1 MKKLLSILLVVL
13 LALSFSAA
21 LAEEEDITIV
31 MIGQQLGNVVF
42 LPAEE
47 GMNQA
52 GADLGV
58 NVEWQTPLRAEAEL
72 QNEIMLNLISRGDV
86 DGIAISCTTGDAL
99 MASINAALEA
109 GIQVVCYDVDSP
121 NSNREYYI
129 GTENYR
135 AGYTCGEYM
144 IDLYA
149 DSGMEEVRVA
159 ILAGI
164 PGADDIEARIRG
176 FEDAIADTNI
186 HTVYTFACNDNVD
199 EAIEGLEA
207 YSRANADEFDAWFM
221 AGGWPFTVDV
231 TALPNTTEW
240 KLADP
245 NHKVVTMDIFPDTTP
260 AFFEAGVIDV
270 AVGQNFYNMGYQCVE
285 TLVSLIKGE
294 EVEAEF
300 DDTIGALFINTGV
313 QIATADD
320 YQEVIGG

>member
-1 MKKLLSILLVVL
+1 MKKLLSILLAAL
-13 LALSFSAA
+13 LALSLGAA
-21 LAEEEDITIV
+21 MAEEDITIAV
-31 MIGQQLGNVVF
+31 IGQQLGNVVF

-99 MASINAALEA
+99 MASINAALDA

-129 GTENYR
+129 GTENYK

-149 DSGMEEVRVA
+149 DSGLEEVRVA

-176 FEDAIADTNI
+176 FEDAIAGTNI
-186 HTVYTFACNDNVD
+186 RTVYTFACNDNVD
-199 EAIEGLEA
+199 EAIEGVEA

-231 TALPNTTEW
+231 TAMPNTTEW
-240 KLADP
+240 KLADE
-245 NHKVVTMDIFPDTTP
+245 NHKIITIDIFPDTTP
-260 AFFEAGVIDV
+260 AFFEEGVLDI
-270 AVGQNFYNMGYQCVE
+270 AVGQNFYNMGYQSVE
-285 TLVSLIKGE
+285 TLVKLIKGE
-294 EVEAEF
+294 EVEAEY
-300 DDTIGALFINTGV
+300 DEGIGALFINTGV
-313 QIATADD
+313 QIATAEN
-320 YQEVIGG
+320 YMEVIGE

>member
-1 MKKLLSILLVVL
+1 MKKLLSILLAAL
-13 LALSFSAA
+13 LALSLGAA
-21 LAEEEDITIV
+21 MAEEDITIAV
-31 MIGQQLGNVVF
+31 IGQQLGNVVF

-72 QNEIMLNLISRGDV
+72 QNEIMLNLISRGGV

-99 MASINAALEA
+99 MASINAALDA

-129 GTENYR
+129 GTENYK

-149 DSGMEEVRVA
+149 DSGLEEVRVA

-176 FEDAIADTNI
+176 FEDAIAGTNI
-186 HTVYTFACNDNVD
+186 RTVYTFACNDNVD
-199 EAIEGLEA
+199 EAIEGVEA

-231 TALPNTTEW
+231 TAMPNTTEW
-240 KLADP
+240 KLADE
-245 NHKVVTMDIFPDTTP
+245 NHKIITIDIFPDTTP
-260 AFFEAGVIDV
+260 AFFEEGVLDI
-270 AVGQNFYNMGYQCVE
+270 AVGQNFYNMGYQSVE
-285 TLVSLIKGE
+285 TLVKLIKGE
-294 EVEAEF
+294 EVEAEY
-300 DDTIGALFINTGV
+300 DEGIGALFINTGV
-313 QIATADD
+313 QIATAEN
-320 YQEVIGG
+320 YKEVIGE

>member
-1 MKKLLSILLVVL
+1 MKKLLSILLAAL
-13 LALSFSAA
+13 LALSLGAA
-21 LAEEEDITIV
+21 MAEEDITIAV
-31 MIGQQLGNVVF
+31 IGQQLGNVVF

-99 MASINAALEA
+99 MASINAALDA

-129 GTENYR
+129 GTENYK

-149 DSGMEEVRVA
+149 DSGLEEVRVA

-199 EAIEGLEA
+199 EAIEGVEA

-231 TALPNTTEW
+231 TAMPNTAEW
-240 KLADP
+240 KLADE
-245 NHKVVTMDIFPDTTP
+245 NHKIITMDIFPDTTP
-260 AFFEAGVIDV
+260 AFFEEGVLDI
-270 AVGQNFYNMGYQCVE
+270 AVGQNFYNMGYQSVE
-285 TLVSLIKGE
+285 TLVKLIKGE
-294 EVEAEF
+294 EVEAEY
-300 DDTIGALFINTGV
+300 DEGIGALFINTGV
-313 QIATADD
+313 QIATAEN
-320 YQEVIGG
+320 YKEVIGE

>member
-1 MKKLLSILLVVL
+1 MKKLLSILLAAL
-13 LALSFSAA
+13 LALSLGAA
-21 LAEEEDITIV
+21 MAEEDITIAV
-31 MIGQQLGNVVF
+31 IGQQLGNVVF

-99 MASINAALEA
+99 MASINAALDA

-129 GTENYR
+129 GTENYK

-149 DSGMEEVRVA
+149 DSGLEEVRVA

-186 HTVYTFACNDNVD
+186 RTVYTFACNDNVD
-199 EAIEGLEA
+199 EAIEGVEA

-231 TALPNTTEW
+231 TAMPNTTEW
-240 KLADP
+240 KLADE
-245 NHKVVTMDIFPDTTP
+245 NHKIITIDIFPDTTP
-260 AFFEAGVIDV
+260 AFFEEGVLDI
-270 AVGQNFYNMGYQCVE
+270 AVGQNFYNMGYQSVE
-285 TLVSLIKGE
+285 TLVKLIKGE
-294 EVEAEF
+294 EVEAEY
-300 DDTIGALFINTGV
+300 DEGIGALFINTGV
-313 QIATADD
+313 QIATAEN
-320 YQEVIGG
+320 YKEVIGE